1 MWEQC
6 DTVSKLPTDNKKAV
20 LKICLTEL
28 KLLKDACEEV
38 DKVRVFVRDI
48 VLLFY
53 TCDTIHSW

>member
-6 DTVSKLPTDNKKAV
+6 DVVSKLPTDNKKAV

-38 DKVRVFVRDI
+38 DKVRVFVRGMA
-48 VLLFY
+48 LLFY
-53 TCDTIHSW
+53 VCDMICSW